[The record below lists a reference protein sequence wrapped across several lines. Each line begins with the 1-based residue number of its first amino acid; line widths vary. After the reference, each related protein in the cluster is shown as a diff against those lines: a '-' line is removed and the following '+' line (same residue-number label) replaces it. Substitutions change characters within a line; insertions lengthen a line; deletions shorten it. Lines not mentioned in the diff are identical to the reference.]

1 MERKRR
7 RNVSSPGRCGAVAKF
22 VRICPKHPIVD
33 GQTIRI
39 TLVDGFMVATYWVEQ
54 FVTNE
59 DQRKAFFVV
68 YALRWESTSIAGLLP
83 SRPKDSQ
90 VPPPVQGCSSS
101 PSLGKDQDT
110 YSVFF
115 YVSFLTCSAEYTSI
129 NHIFSIKHH
138 TCASAGEDTEVP
150 QTYRPAAIRCYS
162 GQVGVG
168 A

>member
-1 MERKRR
+1 MERKCR

-68 YALRWESTSIAGLLP
+68 YALRWGSTSIVGLLP
-83 SRPKDSQ
+83 IRKFRHLSKDIRHHRH
-90 VPPPVQGCSSS
+90 V
-101 PSLGKDQDT
+101 KK
-110 YSVFF
+110 
-115 YVSFLTCSAEYTSI
+115 
-129 NHIFSIKHH
+129 IK
-138 TCASAGEDTEVP
+138 APIEP
-150 QTYRPAAIRCYS
+150 
-162 GQVGVG
+162 
-168 A
+168 